1 MTVNVCVGGSGF
13 CTLSEALAYCETL
26 LPADI
31 TVLIDA
37 GLYHETSVTR
47 FQHPFGHMVDIVG
60 PEPASASVSS
70 VISVTGTGGGW
81 NVALEV
87 NDASAMIVGR
97 VIEIYGTSGVS
108 KHEMHRGAWKVVSID
123 DATHV
128 TVMNTT
134 YNVKPPVGA
143 ISASVRVF
151 LAQINFTGCGGYI
164 FAGLGGF
171 SNCAIVGDGFTNGG
185 GIWNGYAEPSP
196 VGRTCIGPHLAIV
209 GFGIEGVRA
218 NYGGIIAADSCV
230 SSGNGN
236 NGFMARD
243 TAQLKLNNCVSSGN
257 GWLAGSAPGGCNGFL
272 SQDTSSVYAYS
283 CQSIGNLGDGY
294 YSRMSSNLLCDN
306 GGPCISVGNFNGFRA
321 ALASTLQSV
330 YGQALY
336 CLGNGFKAQESA
348 SLLVSYSIVNG
359 AVNGYIA
366 ISGSNIDARNS
377 NASGIASTPY
387 YADGLGTVTMSGA
400 AGVIGSYPT
409 ANAARSSTADF
420 GRVIN

>member
-1 MTVNVCVGGSGF
+1 MIINVGSGCDDF
-13 CTLSEALAYCETL
+13 EMLSAALAYCETQ
-26 LPADI
+26 LPCDI
-31 TVLIDA
+31 TVCIA
-37 GLYHETSVTR
+37 PGIYHETAVTR
-47 FQHPFGHMVDIVG
+47 FQHPFGHMVNIEG
-60 PEPASASVSS
+60 PIPSAATVSS
-70 VISVTGTGGGW
+70 VASVTGTGGGW
-81 NVALEV
+81 TVVLLVDDTSKMAV
-87 NDASAMIVGR
+87 GGIV
-97 VIEIYGTSGVS
+97 EIYGTAGPA
-108 KHEMHRGAWKVVSID
+108 KHEMHRGAWKVLAID

-128 TVMNTT
+128 TVMNTV
-134 YNVKPPVGA
+134 YNVKPPIGA
-143 ISASVRVF
+143 VTASVRIF
-151 LAQINFTGCGGYI
+151 LAQINFTGSGGYL

-257 GWLAGSAPGGCNGFL
+257 GWLAALAPGGSNGFL

-283 CQSIGNLGDGY
+283 CQAIGNLGDGY

-306 GGPCISVGNFNGFRA
+306 GGPCISVGNFNGFKA

-336 CLGNGFKAQESA
+336 CLGNGFKAEESA
-348 SLLVSYSIVNG
+348 ALLVSYSIVNG

-366 ISGSNIDARNS
+366 ITGATIDARSS
-377 NASGIASTPY
+377 NASNIGSTPY

-400 AGVIGSYPT
+400 SGVTGSYPT
-409 ANAARSSTADF
+409 ANAGRSTTGDF